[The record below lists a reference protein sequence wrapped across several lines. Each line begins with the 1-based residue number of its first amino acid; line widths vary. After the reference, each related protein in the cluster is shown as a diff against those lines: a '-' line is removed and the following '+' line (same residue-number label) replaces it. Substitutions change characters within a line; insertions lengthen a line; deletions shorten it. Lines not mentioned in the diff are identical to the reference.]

1 MHRDHLPNL
10 AGLANVAI
18 SLRTHDVRTSA
29 ADGTEIAISAGAVS
43 LAHVDGAPSPR
54 NIAEMHIPSDLARSR
69 RELGFHLRRYQ
80 ADAQLVRLARVPPFL
95 PRLV

>member
-54 NIAEMHIPSDLARSR
+54 YIYIAEMHVSTRARPSSA
-69 RELGFHLRRYQ
+69 Q
-80 ADAQLVRLARVPPFL
+80 APS
-95 PRLV
+95 